1 MDFIKRCVWLLAIMI
16 GYLVFKSR
24 YTVVSYL
31 SKRQAGQNHGEKKTM
46 DVTESLSTK
55 TTDIVTTEIAGD
67 ERLQIGHYVSR
78 INPYII
84 GKEFNFDNSTLAVVR
99 RVLRD
104 QTFKR
109 KPIESVDA
117 KTPFFDLV
125 TPVTTCSSNHYGEFK
140 PRIEEFRKSFPGTK
154 CFFYDLGLSDEQINE
169 VKNMPDLVYRKF
181 DFNAYPEHV
190 RNLQNYAWKP
200 LIIQEMLSE
209 FDGTMWFD
217 SSVRFLGNL
226 TSNVIELM
234 SRHNTGAVFY
244 LDSTHHSIVAA
255 TQPGMLEYFP
265 MMKEGAVKDMLQASA
280 VIYINKDEVQ
290 RHIMKWVVICA
301 LKKDCIA
308 PPGSKLFCGFN
319 FPRDRFGGCHRYDQS
334 LQNILVS
341 NAYNHKHEKYHYWSK
356 DFAIMARRKLSSSRK
371 LAKERVS

>member
-1 MDFIKRCVWLLAIMI
+1 MNLSRRYVWLLAILI
-16 GYLVFKSR
+16 GSFFGYLIFKSR
-24 YTVVSYL
+24 YTTPYS
-31 SKRQAGQNHGEKKTM
+31 SKLQAGQNYGGART
-46 DVTESLSTK
+46 VNATESVATSTK
-55 TTDIVTTEIAGD
+55 DIVTTEIPAD

-78 INPYII
+78 LNSSIT

-125 TPVTTCSSNHYGEFK
+125 TPVTGCSSNHYGEFK
-140 PRIEEFRKSFPGTK
+140 PHIEDFRKSFPGTK

-209 FDGTMWFD
+209 FDGTM
-217 SSVRFLGNL
+217 
-226 TSNVIELM
+226 
-234 SRHNTGAVFY
+234 
-244 LDSTHHSIVAA
+244 
-255 TQPGMLEYFP
+255 
-265 MMKEGAVKDMLQASA
+265 
-280 VIYINKDEVQ
+280 
-290 RHIMKWVVICA
+290 
-301 LKKDCIA
+301 
-308 PPGSKLFCGFN
+308 
-319 FPRDRFGGCHRYDQS
+319 
-334 LQNILVS
+334 
-341 NAYNHKHEKYHYWSK
+341 
-356 DFAIMARRKLSSSRK
+356 
-371 LAKERVS
+371 